1 VRFSGQHDPLSFVPD
16 RARVGPTSSCFRP
29 THLTRPKW
37 SGIPVD
43 SSSSSI
49 GQDLMMSGALL
60 LDLPCARDKDV
71 WLDTKF
77 IKMDQ
82 SDMHFN

>member
-1 VRFSGQHDPLSFVPD
+1 L
-16 RARVGPTSSCFRP
+16 RP
-29 THLTRPKW
+29 THLTGRKW

-71 WLDTKF
+71 QWLDTKF

-82 SDMHFN
+82 SDMHCN